1 MLLTS
6 LICKQK
12 SPVPDAAMFV
22 IAELKD
28 TIRVPPWSFK
38 LKLQDTIRDE
48 INRKL
53 ANKVSLRR
61 SSGQIYFL
69 N

>member
-1 MLLTS
+1 
-6 LICKQK
+6 
-12 SPVPDAAMFV
+12 MFV

-38 LKLQDTIRDE
+38 SKLQDTIRDE

-53 ANKVSLRR
+53 ANKVGFDLPDGSVSKYPFTLCR
-61 SSGQIYFL
+61 SCTMWDCVSCSRT
-69 N
+69 